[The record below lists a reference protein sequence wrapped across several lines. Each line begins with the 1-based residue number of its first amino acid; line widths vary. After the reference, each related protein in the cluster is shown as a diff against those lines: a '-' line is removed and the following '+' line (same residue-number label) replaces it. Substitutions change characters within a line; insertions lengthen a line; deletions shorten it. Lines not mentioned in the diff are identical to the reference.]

1 MGAAPVLIH
10 RMGMNASVIRA
21 MYARRTMHQEV
32 AHSKHAKV
40 SELSFLQPILS
51 SKLLAFIPMIFCSK
65 LIPSRNKV
73 FRYK

>member
-40 SELSFLQPILS
+40 SELSFLQPTTNIVLITVSFYSYDIL
-51 SKLLAFIPMIFCSK
+51 F
-65 LIPSRNKV
+65 
-73 FRYK
+73 